1 MKYLL
6 PCLAVLTIITGCAS
20 PRDVTNARIRF
31 AVGSNEVFS
40 IEQPKDT
47 QIGRAEYR
55 RPDGSILILED
66 YQSTGN
72 AAAIEAF
79 KVQAQMQ
86 RDVTIRAME
95 MVGDAKD
102 QVARSYGIPAG
113 GEIKPGLA
121 QTSPSTVYS
130 IPEPPAGF
138 KWTVGTN
145 GIPSLAPKDDP
156 SKSVSEIPVP

>member
-1 MKYLL
+1 MKAIL
-6 PCLAVLTIITGCAS
+6 PGLVALVIITGCAS

-31 AVGSNEVFS
+31 AVASNEVFS

-55 RPDGSILILED
+55 RPDGSVLILEN

-86 RDVTIRAME
+86 RDVTIRSME
-95 MVGDAKD
+95 MVGEAKD
-102 QVARSYGIPAG
+102 QVARSYGIPTG
-113 GEIKPGLA
+113 GDLKPGLS

-145 GIPSLAPKDDP
+145 GIPRLSPKDDP
-156 SKSVSEIPVP
+156 SKSVDEIPAP